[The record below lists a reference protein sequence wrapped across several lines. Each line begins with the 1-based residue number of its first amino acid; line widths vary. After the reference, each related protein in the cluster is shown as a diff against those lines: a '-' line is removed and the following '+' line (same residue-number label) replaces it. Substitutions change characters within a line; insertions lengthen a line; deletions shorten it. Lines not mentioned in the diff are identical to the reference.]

1 MEQIHLDFPNIPRGT
16 APPYVIFQAQAIF
29 SASIA
34 ASAFSAFLAI
44 LGTQWLWNR
53 HYTPTGMQTAVEH
66 TEDRQRTPDGIVTW
80 YMDYVMGSLPADVA
94 DLAVPGRLCNLS
106 LLLGDQVDGRI
117 V

>member
-1 MEQIHLDFPNIPRGT
+1 MEQIHFDFPNIPRGT
-16 APPYVIFQAQAIF
+16 APPQVVFQVQAIF

-34 ASAFSAFLAI
+34 VSAFSAFLAI
-44 LGTQWLWNR
+44 FGTQWLWNR
-53 HYTPTGMQTAVEH
+53 HYAPTGH
-66 TEDRQRTPDGIVTW
+66 TEDRQRTPDRVVTW